1 MKELT
6 LSNNSSKKTKI
17 YLMIA
22 HNKIQI
28 ITELLKSTIKFK
40 NISSSKERDQVKMI
54 IQHLQIIFNQKK
66 VFIKHNIIKQ
76 AWKMIKKKLD
86 IVSGTIYL
94 MIVIKY
100 TIQTSILKIIWKN
113 LEKILKNPL
122 KFLKVILLKSN
133 HSILIP

>member
-1 MKELT
+1 
-6 LSNNSSKKTKI
+6 
-17 YLMIA
+17 MIA

-100 TIQTSILKIIWKN
+100 TIQTSILKII
-113 LEKILKNPL
+113 
-122 KFLKVILLKSN
+122 
-133 HSILIP
+133 